1 MLPFLSQDVSP
12 DLIQAVQKGDLIP
25 LVGSGVSRQTDPPF
39 PTWSELLEAMIRLA
53 LEKKGITSTVAKE
66 LRRLMKS
73 DILRAAEKLKS
84 TLQNCGE
91 YDDFIRRTFAPRSV
105 RPAEIHTALFDLTAK
120 IILTT
125 NYDKMLEDACV
136 IKYQRM
142 PTVHTYREAELVLSS
157 LKYEDRPVIFKI
169 HGDVGK
175 RDIIFSESDYRTLE
189 YDVPT
194 YKLVLSSLFNM
205 QTVLMLGFSFSDPE
219 LKKMFEMLAH
229 VLKYQGPPHY
239 IYLPEHEIRDDDA
252 LYLKKMY
259 RVEVIRFKMSDGCP
273 ELLEFVNYLA
283 HRAKIP

>member
-1 MLPFLSQDVSP
+1 MLPFLPQDVSP
-12 DLIQAVQKGDLIP
+12 DLMRAAQEGDLIP

-39 PTWSELLEAMIRLA
+39 PTWGELLEAMIRLA
-53 LEKKGITSTVAKE
+53 LDKKVTTQTKAKQ

-73 DILRAAEKLKS
+73 DILRAAEM
-84 TLQNCGE
+84 LQSSLQAGGE
-91 YDDFIRRTFAPRSV
+91 YDDFIRKTFAPRSV
-105 RPAEIHTALFDLTAK
+105 KPAEIHTALFDLTAQ

-175 RDIIFSESDYRTLE
+175 RDIIFSESDYRKLE
-189 YDVPT
+189 YDVPS

-205 QTVLMLGFSFSDPE
+205 HTVLMLGFSFSDPE

-229 VLKYQGPPHY
+229 VLNYQSPLHY
-239 IYLPEHEIRDDDA
+239 IYLPEHEVSNDDA

-259 RVEVIRFKMSDGCP
+259 RVEVIRFKMSDGS
-273 ELLEFVNYLA
+273 ELLTFINYLSN
-283 HRAKIP
+283 RAKNP